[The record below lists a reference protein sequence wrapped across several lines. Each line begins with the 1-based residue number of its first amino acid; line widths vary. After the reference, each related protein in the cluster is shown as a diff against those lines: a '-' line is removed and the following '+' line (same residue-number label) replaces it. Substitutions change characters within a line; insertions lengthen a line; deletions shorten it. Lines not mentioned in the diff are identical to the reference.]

1 MANTILAIGFHP
13 CKQAVHIC
21 NLYNV
26 TKGPQAILDFTR
38 AFENEADN
46 VQPGRIY
53 PDYPAPIVRDVDG
66 RRTLTKARWSMPSSK
81 KALLDAT
88 SKRADKL
95 RARGKEVDDATFREL
110 LRVEPDLGTTNIRN
124 HDRTECSRRSD
135 PRKGY
140 AGDPD

>member
-1 MANTILAIGFHP
+1 M
-13 CKQAVHIC
+13 
-21 NLYNV
+21 
-26 TKGPQAILDFTR
+26 
-38 AFENEADN
+38 
-46 VQPGRIY
+46 
-53 PDYPAPIVRDVDG
+53 RDVDG
-66 RRTLTKARWSMPSSK
+66 RRTLTKARWGMPSSK

-135 PRKGY
+135 PRQGD